1 MMLKNV
7 KMPMT
12 AGGGTSSR
20 RSLKSALKRGFTI
33 MELVIVIAVIA
44 VLAAVLIPTFANITE
59 RANESN
65 DTQLVRNLN
74 TALLVDGESHETM
87 QDALEAVRES
97 GYDVAKI
104 NASATNSEI
113 LWDSANDVFCY
124 KNGDEIKYIPES
136 SLAVANPEPY
146 QFWQI
151 SDSVSDTYS
160 TYLYNYTGNGV
171 IENLTTGLDVG
182 EETGITEI
190 TYDRSTATDA
200 REVTI
205 RTNGGELNI
214 NAANDVVNHY
224 GAASI
229 VDITAIDTESFH
241 EFGNVSWFRI
251 VTGHVVLES
260 DSNVLSMCI
269 QAVNNEVKANITK
282 HENAFV
288 KDYKTF
294 QGDKKASSVLV
305 NGETVVITDL
315 PISQAAFGK
324 DNEIVL
330 TGGVAETSGVQ
341 FLKLSEACRN
351 ATAGGTVKLL
361 QDIYLTS
368 VLQVQ
373 KELTIDLNGY
383 GIYSN
388 IESGIASGDI
398 TNSDI
403 NKSAMILV
411 SSKDGNL
418 TVVDSS
424 PDKTGV
430 IDIQEGNEGFAITV
444 HGNEQ
449 TGGGRAKLTIEA
461 GTIIGNMHSVFVGY
475 GELIVNGGTFRI
487 YTDDSSEYVSINCED
502 TRFAARTATVS
513 ITGGRFYKFDPTK
526 SAEAGN
532 PSFVAE
538 GYEVLPEDSD
548 GYFEVV
554 KSN

>member
-1 MMLKNV
+1 
-7 KMPMT
+7 MT
-12 AGGGTSSR
+12 AGGGTSNR

-190 TYDRSTATDA
+190 TYDRSNATDS

-269 QAVNNEVKANITK
+269 QAVNNEVKATITK
-282 HENAFV
+282 HENALV
-288 KDYKTF
+288 NAYRTF
-294 QGDKKASSVLV
+294 AGTGKASSVLV
-305 NGETVVITDL
+305 NGEEVAPTGLLLTQT
-315 PISQAAFGK
+315 SFGK

-330 TGGVAETSGVQ
+330 TGGVAEYNGIQ
-341 FLKLSEACRN
+341 FVTLDGARKAAVAGSTIKLIDNC
-351 ATAGGTVKLL
+351 
-361 QDIYLTS
+361 YLT
-368 VLQVQ
+368 QKIQ
-373 KELTIDLNGY
+373 IMKELTIDLNGY
-383 GIYSN
+383 GIY
-388 IESGIASGDI
+388 GDANFS
-398 TNSDI
+398 TTSVDS
-403 NKSAMILV
+403 SALLVV

-418 TVVDSS
+418 TIVDSS
-424 PDKTGV
+424 AAQTGR
-430 IDIQEGNEGFAITV
+430 IDIGSNHTGYAITV
-444 HGNEQ
+444 WGN
-449 TGGGRAKLTIEA
+449 GASATIEG
-461 GTIIGNMHSVFVGY
+461 GTIVGYIHSVYVCLGS
-475 GELIVNGGTFRI
+475 LNVKGGTFDI
-487 YTDDSSEYVSINCED
+487 YTYDTSEYVSINCQDEN
-502 TRFAARTATVS
+502 FAAETATVS

>member
-12 AGGGTSSR
+12 AGGGTSNR

-59 RANESN
+59 RANTSA

-74 TALLVDGESHETM
+74 TALLADGESHETM

-136 SLAVANPEPY
+136 SLEVANPEPY
-146 QFWQI
+146 QYWQI

-260 DSNVLSMCI
+260 DSNVFYMCI
-269 QAVNNEVKANITK
+269 QAVDNEVKATITQKEDSSILQFYKLQGSNIT
-282 HENAFV
+282 
-288 KDYKTF
+288 
-294 QGDKKASSVLV
+294 GVLV
-305 NGETVVITDL
+305 NGEEVVINNFL
-315 PISQAAFGK
+315 LSSAFGK
-324 DNEIVL
+324 GADIVL
-330 TGGVAETSGVQ
+330 TGGVAEYNGIQ
-341 FLKLSEACRN
+341 FVTLDGARKAAVAGSIIKLIDNC
-351 ATAGGTVKLL
+351 
-361 QDIYLTS
+361 YLT
-368 VLQVQ
+368 QKIQ
-373 KELTIDLNGY
+373 IMKELTIDLNGY
-383 GIYSN
+383 GIY
-388 IESGIASGDI
+388 GDANFSTTSAGDSALLVVS
-398 TNSDI
+398 TNE
-403 NKSAMILV
+403 
-411 SSKDGNL
+411 GNL
-418 TVVDSS
+418 TIVDSS
-424 PDKTGV
+424 VAQTGR
-430 IDIQEGNEGFAITV
+430 IDIGSNHTGYAITV
-444 HGNEQ
+444 WGDGASATVES
-449 TGGGRAKLTIEA
+449 
-461 GTIIGNMHSVFVGY
+461 GTIVGYIHSVYVCWGS
-475 GELIVNGGTFRI
+475 LNVKGGTFDI
-487 YTDDSSEYVSINCED
+487 YTYDSSEYVSINCED
-502 TRFAARTATVS
+502 TRFAAGTATVS

-526 SAEAGN
+526 SAETGN